1 MEKLY
6 SLKIELKQT
15 DIGSNTIVYPILVES
30 QVLMD
35 EKGNFE
41 GIVNNN
47 VFYSYIQG
55 KMNKE
60 TGLLNFSVLDVM
72 NQGVESSKCIAIEYP
87 SKGTHYNVYQG
98 EYTYSCGLK
107 GECSIY
113 TECLEHFYKNDILAT
128 RKEEI
133 HYLINQEMKEIHN
146 NMQQN
151 QVSQTR

>member
-87 SKGTHYNVYQG
+87 SKDTHYNV
-98 EYTYSCGLK
+98 
-107 GECSIY
+107 
-113 TECLEHFYKNDILAT
+113 YKNDILAT

-151 QVSQTR
+151 QISQTR